1 MAANTTTVNT
11 VRQAKPKWVLWVGFC
26 FLWAAVV
33 GSALAVVY
41 STHESRQLTNRLA
54 KAQAESAQLQEVWGQ
69 YLLERSAWGAYSRVE
84 SLAVDQLNMQPP
96 AAQSIIVVEQ

>member
-1 MAANTTTVNT
+1 MASKAASQTYTAQKEPQVA
-11 VRQAKPKWVLWVGFC
+11 QVLGVC
-26 FLWAAVV
+26 LLWLAVV

-41 STHESRQLTNRLA
+41 STHQSRQLTNQLA

-84 SLAVDQLNMQPP
+84 SLAVDKLNMQPP
-96 AAQSIIVVEQ
+96 AAEAIIVVEQ